1 MKKKKEQITFARE
14 LRQRQTDAERAL
26 WTRLR
31 NKQLEGVKFR
41 RQQRIGP
48 YIVDFTSFGR
58 KLIVEVDGGQHNDPS
73 PHPLPQGEREQGD
86 GRVRRDEERT
96 RWLNGKGYRVLRFW
110 NNEVLLNME
119 GVLERIR
126 EALR

>member
-1 MKKKKEQITFARE
+1 VRKRKAQITFARE

-31 NKQLEGVKFR
+31 SKQLEGVKFR
-41 RQQRIGP
+41 RQQPLGP
-48 YIVDFTSFGR
+48 YIVDFASFEKR
-58 KLIVEVDGGQHNDPS
+58 LIIEVDGGQHNDPS
-73 PHPLPQGEREQGD
+73 PCPLPQGEREQGE
-86 GRVRRDEERT
+86 GRVRGDEERT